1 MRGRGARPASR
12 GPASIRPMHIVLEAA
27 KLDITAPV
35 VVGLVFFLIL
45 VVGLGFVRQVG
56 AFRPHSKSL
65 DE

>member
-1 MRGRGARPASR
+1 MQRRAARPASWA
-12 GPASIRPMHIVLEAA
+12 PASIRPMHIVLETAT
-27 KLDITAPV
+27 LDITAPV

-45 VVGLGFVRQVG
+45 VAGLGFVRQVG